1 MNGTAKMPSNQTLLR
16 VAPEGMRY
24 YPKDACSWLTFN
36 KNRVNKLNV
45 WVFSTSSKIDY
56 LIR

>member
-1 MNGTAKMPSNQTLLR
+1 MPSNQTLLR